1 MEKELIFMMIK
12 DRIHNKIGKLAFSL
26 WKFFAPSLLSR
37 YQAFDTRMF
46 LKNEMDPKFPWRK
59 YVGKKNSYFKKW
71 GFNVSQLDAEY
82 YSRVSGIKAEHYI
95 TRSMAVHFIYPYLD
109 RYDFVPA
116 YMDKNVQKTLLG
128 LPDKSIDVETPEDV
142 IYNSNGVFF
151 DGQGGECTEG
161 QALDILIGYS
171 KDMILKPTVETYG
184 GHGIMLVPRK
194 TTKNEYYRLFQ
205 KYKYNFTFQK
215 LVEQHPVLAEYNPT
229 SVNTIRVVTYRD
241 FQKRRKVLYA
251 CLRFGGEGSVMDNV
265 CSGGGY
271 TGVDVQTGKLI
282 DRKRYTY
289 YQMDV
294 PMISD
299 TMSNEIPYWD
309 RIKEAALLLHG
320 RLPQMNIVGWDF
332 ALSPDEKPILIEF
345 NPRPGVG
352 LQQAVG
358 PMFAKKDLDEIM
370 QHVSK
375 VKYDYYPYGKMV
387 FEDYPERKTIHTKFG
402 S

>member
-1 MEKELIFMMIK
+1 MKKVLPFKFI
-12 DRIHNKIGKLAFSL
+12 NKIGRLSFRVWKLFT
-26 WKFFAPSLLSR
+26 PSLSDC

-46 LKNEMDPKFPWRK
+46 LKNEMDPKFPWKK
-59 YVGKKNSYFKKW
+59 YVNKKNTYFKKW

-82 YSRVSGIKAEHYI
+82 YSRVSGIKADHYV

-116 YMDKNVQKTLLG
+116 YMDKNVQKSLLG
-128 LPDKSIDVETPEDV
+128 LPDKSIEVEMPEN
-142 IYNSNGVFF
+142 IITNSNGVFF
-151 DGQGGECTEG
+151 DGLGRECTER
-161 QALDILIGYS
+161 QALDILVEYN
-171 KDMILKPTVETYG
+171 KDTILKPTVETYG
-184 GHGIMLVPRK
+184 GHGIIKVSGE
-194 TTKNEYYRLFQ
+194 TTKDEYYQLFQ
-205 KYKYNFTFQK
+205 KYRYNFTFQK
-215 LVEQHPVLAEYNPT
+215 LVEQHPILAEYNPT
-229 SVNTIRVVTYRD
+229 SVNTIRIVTYRD

-294 PMISD
+294 PKISD
-299 TMSNEIPYWD
+299 TMPNDIPCWD
-309 RIKEAALLLHG
+309 KIKEAAMQLHS
-320 RLPQMNIVGWDF
+320 RLPHLNIVGWDF

-358 PMFAKKDLDEIM
+358 PMFNIKDLDEIM
-370 QHVSK
+370 QHVSQ
-375 VKYDYYPYGKMV
+375 VKYDYYPYGKLA
-387 FEDYPERKTIHTKFG
+387 FEDFPERKTVHVRFG